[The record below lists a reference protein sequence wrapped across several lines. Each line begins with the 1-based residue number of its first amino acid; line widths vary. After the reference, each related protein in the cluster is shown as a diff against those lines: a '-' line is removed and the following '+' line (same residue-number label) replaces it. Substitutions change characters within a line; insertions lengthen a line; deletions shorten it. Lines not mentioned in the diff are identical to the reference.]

1 VTVAGARQLR
11 SVVEGLDR
19 TPLAEALQTAEL
31 QTRVDRKYLIVPAML
46 HAVVVGLGPG
56 AQVVDIDGEH
66 CFAYRSVY
74 FDTADRL
81 SYRKAAHR
89 RPDRFKV
96 RTRTY
101 VDQGRCF
108 LEVKRRDARGR
119 TTKVRVP
126 YDPADEHRLTPTGR
140 AFVDEHVCPAAP
152 LAPLLPTLTT
162 EYHRVTLLDRTR
174 SVRLTLDAGVVCRS
188 TDGREV
194 RLADAVVV
202 ETKSTGA
209 PTAADRLLWRTG
221 TRPVAIS
228 KYAVGMAA
236 LDPSLPANRWNRVLT
251 RWVDAPA
258 RQR

>member
-1 VTVAGARQLR
+1 MSAAGPAPLR
-11 SVVEGLDR
+11 EVVHGLVR
-19 TPLAEALQTAEL
+19 TPLLAAVETADL
-31 QTRVDRKYLIVPAML
+31 QTRVDRKYVVAPAML
-46 HAVVVGLGPG
+46 WAMVAGLGTD
-56 AQVVDIDGEH
+56 AQVVDIDGEQ

-74 FDTADRL
+74 FDTIDRL
-81 SYRKAAHR
+81 AYRKAAHR

-101 VDQGRCF
+101 VDQGECF

-126 YDPADEHRLTPTGR
+126 YDPADEERLTPTGR
-140 AFVDEHVCPAAP
+140 VFVDEHVVLPTP
-152 LAPLLPTLTT
+152 LAPLHPVLTT
-162 EYHRVTLLDRTR
+162 EYHRVTLLDCTR
-174 SVRLTLDAGVVCRS
+174 SVRLTLDAGLVCRS

-236 LDPSLPANRWNRVLT
+236 LDPSLPANHWNPVLKRWF
-251 RWVDAPA
+251 DAPA